1 MPGVFNVG
9 NNYNVNNKRISSKL
23 TFDTGEKFSGKII
36 KKEGSNEATIR
47 LIDGWEFSAE
57 IDGDIDYLDKGL
69 QRFQVEGFADG
80 KLKLKIVGK
89 NINGEEASQS
99 EFKEILSKLGLK
111 KEDIGLVK
119 SMIKFEIPL
128 TKENIREIKGLIQ
141 FLDKI
146 QGDPKEIDEFINKYL
161 MGKNISENSEEG
173 RKSNNILKEFLGE
186 FKTLSKEDILLF
198 FENDIE
204 FTKENIKGYNDIFK
218 GKENIFKLLEDI
230 SSSIPKSKEAILN
243 NNGAISNSEE
253 DKITQNLNNENLDLK
268 VDNNIKK
275 SEVKENLDKV
285 ITTKSNIQEINEK
298 ESNTNNKLVNDVYQ
312 KRDIGSAKVSVLS
325 LLKSLSGQSEEL
337 INISLKDIL
346 NNRRMEFTSNE
357 FDRALNSINSLKP
370 EEFISMIKDT
380 IFQFN
385 EIGAKDIVDD
395 FNNYLNKSN
404 NEALG
409 IIGALDL
416 SKGELEKV
424 LSSIMGKGITLTE
437 EEFFKLKD
445 IINLK
450 YQEITEVEL
459 NNTDKSITKENLANL
474 NNDISGKVSQEVN
487 GNKEQINPN
496 NILSKNLNNNIPT
509 KNLVESSLNKGA
521 EENKEIIKDIISNI
535 KGDSIVSEKVL
546 DIIKNNINNI
556 KIFNKI
562 SSEYYYTDI
571 PVNIRERE
579 YPCKIIVKDNR
590 KEGKRIDSTN
600 VKMVITIDTKTL
612 GIVDGYMKVL
622 DKKIDIDLKCE
633 EKFVKIIDIAKTK
646 LVNNIKDLGFLVEV
660 KVSKKE
666 EEVSL
671 TTCREFFSSA
681 SGISIDRRV

>member
-9 NNYNVNNKRISSKL
+9 NNYNINNKRISSKL

-57 IDGDIDYLDKGL
+57 IDGDIDSLDKGL
-69 QRFQVEGFADG
+69 QRFQVDGFEGG
-80 KLKLKIVGK
+80 KLKLKLIGK
-89 NINGEEASQS
+89 NVNGEEASQS
-99 EFKEILSKLGLK
+99 ELKEILSKLGLK
-111 KEDIGLVK
+111 KEDIQLVK

-146 QGDPKEIDEFINKYL
+146 QGDPKEIEEFVNKYL
-161 MGKNISENSEEG
+161 MGKGISESSEDG
-173 RKSNNILKEFLGE
+173 IKINNILKEFLSE

-218 GKENIFKLLEDI
+218 GKENISKLLDDI
-230 SSSIPKSKEAILN
+230 SSSLSKSKEEILTN
-243 NNGAISNSEE
+243 EVMSNSVKE
-253 DKITQNLNNENLDLK
+253 KITQEVSEENLNFKMDG
-268 VDNNIKK
+268 NIKK
-275 SEVKENLDKV
+275 SEVQEDLGEALTPKLDVQEN
-285 ITTKSNIQEINEK
+285 NEK
-298 ESNTNNKLVNDVYQ
+298 ESNTNNKLANDVYQ
-312 KRDIGSAKVSVLS
+312 KRDILSSKVSVLS
-325 LLKSLSGQSEEL
+325 LLRSLSGQNEDL

-357 FDRALNSINSLKP
+357 FDRTLNSINSLKP

-404 NEALG
+404 NETLG
-409 IIGALDL
+409 ITEALDL

-424 LSSIMGKGITLTE
+424 LSSVMGKGITLTE

-562 SSEYYYTDI
+562 SSEYYYADI

>member
-9 NNYNVNNKRISSKL
+9 NNYNINNKRISSKL

-36 KKEGSNEATIR
+36 KKEGSNEATIK

-57 IDGDIDYLDKGL
+57 IDGDMDSLDKGL
-69 QRFQVEGFADG
+69 QRFQVEGFEGG
-80 KLKLKIVGK
+80 KLKLKVIGK
-89 NINGEEASQS
+89 NVNGEETSQS
-99 EFKEILSKLGLK
+99 ELKEILSKLGLK
-111 KEDIGLVK
+111 KEDIKLVK
-119 SMIKFEIPL
+119 SMINFEIPL

-146 QGDPKEIDEFINKYL
+146 QEDPKEIEEFVNKYL
-161 MGKNISENSEEG
+161 MGKGISQNSEEG
-173 RKSNNILKEFLGE
+173 SKINNILKEFLSE

-218 GKENIFKLLEDI
+218 GKENISKLLDDI
-230 SSSIPKSKEAILN
+230 SSSLSKSKEEILTN
-243 NNGAISNSEE
+243 EVMSNSAKE
-253 DKITQNLNNENLDLK
+253 KITQEVSEENLNFKMNG
-268 VDNNIKK
+268 NIKK
-275 SEVKENLDKV
+275 SEVQEDLGEALTPKLDVQEN
-285 ITTKSNIQEINEK
+285 NEK
-298 ESNTNNKLVNDVYQ
+298 ESNTNNKLANDVYQ
-312 KRDIGSAKVSVLS
+312 KRDILSSKVSVLS
-325 LLKSLSGQSEEL
+325 LLRSLSGQNEDL

-357 FDRALNSINSLKP
+357 FDRTLNSINSLKP

-424 LSSIMGKGITLTE
+424 LSSVMGKGITLTE

-450 YQEITEVEL
+450 HQEITEVEL
-459 NNTDKSITKENLANL
+459 NNTDKSITKENLENL

-562 SSEYYYTDI
+562 SSEYYYADI

-622 DKKIDIDLKCE
+622 DKK
-633 EKFVKIIDIAKTK
+633 
-646 LVNNIKDLGFLVEV
+646 
-660 KVSKKE
+660 
-666 EEVSL
+666 
-671 TTCREFFSSA
+671 
-681 SGISIDRRV
+681 

>member
-9 NNYNVNNKRISSKL
+9 NNYNINNKRISSKL

-57 IDGDIDYLDKGL
+57 IDGDIDSLDKGL
-69 QRFQVEGFADG
+69 QRFQVEGFEGG
-80 KLKLKIVGK
+80 KLKLKLIGK
-89 NINGEEASQS
+89 NVNGEEASQS
-99 EFKEILSKLGLK
+99 ELKEILSKLGLK
-111 KEDIGLVK
+111 KEDIQLVK

-146 QGDPKEIDEFINKYL
+146 QEDPKEIEEFVNKYL
-161 MGKNISENSEEG
+161 MGKGISESSEEG
-173 RKSNNILKEFLGE
+173 SKINNILKEFLSE

-218 GKENIFKLLEDI
+218 GKENISKLLDDI
-230 SSSIPKSKEAILN
+230 SSSLSKSKEEILTN
-243 NNGAISNSEE
+243 EVMSNSAKE
-253 DKITQNLNNENLDLK
+253 KITQEVSEENLNFRMNG
-268 VDNNIKK
+268 NIKK
-275 SEVKENLDKV
+275 SEVQEDLGEALTPKLDVQEN
-285 ITTKSNIQEINEK
+285 NEK
-298 ESNTNNKLVNDVYQ
+298 ESNTNNKLANDVYQ
-312 KRDIGSAKVSVLS
+312 KRDILSSKVSVLS
-325 LLKSLSGQSEEL
+325 LLRSLSGQNEDL

-357 FDRALNSINSLKP
+357 FDRTLNSINSLKP

-450 YQEITEVEL
+450 HQEITEVEL
-459 NNTDKSITKENLANL
+459 NNTDKSITKENLENL

-562 SSEYYYTDI
+562 SSEYYYADI

-600 VKMVITIDTKTL
+600 VKW
-612 GIVDGYMKVL
+612 
-622 DKKIDIDLKCE
+622 
-633 EKFVKIIDIAKTK
+633 
-646 LVNNIKDLGFLVEV
+646 
-660 KVSKKE
+660 
-666 EEVSL
+666 
-671 TTCREFFSSA
+671 
-681 SGISIDRRV
+681 

>member
-9 NNYNVNNKRISSKL
+9 NNYNINNKRISSKL

-57 IDGDIDYLDKGL
+57 IDGDIDSLDKGL
-69 QRFQVEGFADG
+69 QRFQVDGFEGG
-80 KLKLKIVGK
+80 KLKLKLIGK
-89 NINGEEASQS
+89 NVNGEEASQS
-99 EFKEILSKLGLK
+99 ELKEILSKLGLK
-111 KEDIGLVK
+111 KEDIQLVK

-146 QGDPKEIDEFINKYL
+146 QGDPKEIEEFVNKYL
-161 MGKNISENSEEG
+161 IGKGISESSEEG
-173 RKSNNILKEFLGE
+173 SKINNILKEFLSE

-218 GKENIFKLLEDI
+218 GKENISKLLDDI
-230 SSSIPKSKEAILN
+230 SSSLSKSKEEILTN
-243 NNGAISNSEE
+243 EVMSNSAKE
-253 DKITQNLNNENLDLK
+253 KITQEVSEENLNFRMNG
-268 VDNNIKK
+268 NIKK
-275 SEVKENLDKV
+275 SEVQEDLGEALTPKLDVQEN
-285 ITTKSNIQEINEK
+285 NEK
-298 ESNTNNKLVNDVYQ
+298 ESNTNNKLANDVYQ
-312 KRDIGSAKVSVLS
+312 KRDILSSKVSVLS
-325 LLKSLSGQSEEL
+325 LLRSLSGQNEDL

-357 FDRALNSINSLKP
+357 FDRTLNSINSLKP

-404 NEALG
+404 NETLG
-409 IIGALDL
+409 ITEALDL

-424 LSSIMGKGITLTE
+424 LSSVMGKGITLTE

-562 SSEYYYTDI
+562 SSEYYYADI

>member
-9 NNYNVNNKRISSKL
+9 NNYNINNKRISSKL

-57 IDGDIDYLDKGL
+57 IDGDMDSLDKGL
-69 QRFQVEGFADG
+69 QRFQVEGFEGG
-80 KLKLKIVGK
+80 KLKLKLIEK
-89 NINGEEASQS
+89 NVNGEEASQS
-99 EFKEILSKLGLK
+99 ELKEILSKLGLK
-111 KEDIGLVK
+111 KEDIQLVK

-128 TKENIREIKGLIQ
+128 TKENIKEIKGLIQ

-146 QGDPKEIDEFINKYL
+146 QGDPKEIEEFANKYL
-161 MGKNISENSEEG
+161 MSKGISQNSEEG
-173 RKSNNILKEFLGE
+173 RKINNILKEFLRE

-204 FTKENIKGYNDIFK
+204 FTKENIKGYKDIFK
-218 GKENIFKLLEDI
+218 GKENISKLLEDI
-230 SSSIPKSKEAILN
+230 SNSISKSKEEILN
-243 NNGAISNSEE
+243 NEVMSNSVKE
-253 DKITQNLNNENLDLK
+253 KITQEVSEENLNFKMDG
-268 VDNNIKK
+268 NIKK
-275 SEVKENLDKV
+275 SEVQEDLGEALTPKLDVQEN
-285 ITTKSNIQEINEK
+285 NEK
-298 ESNTNNKLVNDVYQ
+298 ESNTNNKLANDVYQ
-312 KRDIGSAKVSVLS
+312 KRDILSSKVSVLS
-325 LLKSLSGQSEEL
+325 LLRSLSGQNEDL

-357 FDRALNSINSLKP
+357 FDRTLNSINSLKP

-385 EIGAKDIVDD
+385 EIGAKNIVDD

-404 NEALG
+404 NETLG
-409 IIGALDL
+409 ITEALDL

-424 LSSIMGKGITLTE
+424 LSSVMGKGITLTE

-496 NILSKNLNNNIPT
+496 NILSKNVNNNIPT

-521 EENKEIIKDIISNI
+521 EDNKEIIKDIISNI

-562 SSEYYYTDI
+562 SSEYYYADI

>member
-9 NNYNVNNKRISSKL
+9 NNYNINNKRISSKL

-57 IDGDIDYLDKGL
+57 IDGDMDSLDKGL
-69 QRFQVEGFADG
+69 QRFQVEGFEGG
-80 KLKLKIVGK
+80 KLKLKLIGK
-89 NINGEEASQS
+89 NVNGEEASQS
-99 EFKEILSKLGLK
+99 ELKEILSKLGLK
-111 KEDIGLVK
+111 KEDIQLVK

-146 QGDPKEIDEFINKYL
+146 QGDPKEIEEFVNKYL
-161 MGKNISENSEEG
+161 MGKGISESSEDG
-173 RKSNNILKEFLGE
+173 IKINNILKEFLSE

-218 GKENIFKLLEDI
+218 GKENISKLLDDI
-230 SSSIPKSKEAILN
+230 SSSLSKSKEEILTN
-243 NNGAISNSEE
+243 EVMSNSAKE
-253 DKITQNLNNENLDLK
+253 KITQEVSEENLNFRMDG
-268 VDNNIKK
+268 NIKK
-275 SEVKENLDKV
+275 LEVQEDLGEALTPKLDVQEN
-285 ITTKSNIQEINEK
+285 NEK
-298 ESNTNNKLVNDVYQ
+298 ESNTNNKLANDVYQ
-312 KRDIGSAKVSVLS
+312 KRDILSSKVSVLS
-325 LLKSLSGQSEEL
+325 LLRSLSGQNEDL

-357 FDRALNSINSLKP
+357 FDRTLNSINSLKP

-450 YQEITEVEL
+450 HQEITEVEL
-459 NNTDKSITKENLANL
+459 NNTDKSITKENLTNL

>member
-9 NNYNVNNKRISSKL
+9 NNYNINNKRISSKL

-57 IDGDIDYLDKGL
+57 IDGDMDSLDKGL
-69 QRFQVEGFADG
+69 QRFQVEGFEGG
-80 KLKLKIVGK
+80 KLKLKLIEK
-89 NINGEEASQS
+89 NVNGEEASQS
-99 EFKEILSKLGLK
+99 ELKEILSKLGLK
-111 KEDIGLVK
+111 KEDIQLVK

-128 TKENIREIKGLIQ
+128 TKENIKEIKGLIQ

-146 QGDPKEIDEFINKYL
+146 QGDPKEIEEFANKYL
-161 MGKNISENSEEG
+161 MSKGISQNSEEG
-173 RKSNNILKEFLGE
+173 RKINNILKEFLSE

-204 FTKENIKGYNDIFK
+204 FTKENIKGYKDIFK
-218 GKENIFKLLEDI
+218 GKENISKLLEDI
-230 SSSIPKSKEAILN
+230 SNSISKSKEEILN
-243 NNGAISNSEE
+243 NEVMSNSVKE
-253 DKITQNLNNENLDLK
+253 KITQEVSEENLNFRMDG
-268 VDNNIKK
+268 NIKK
-275 SEVKENLDKV
+275 LEVQEDLGEALTPKLDVQEN
-285 ITTKSNIQEINEK
+285 NEK
-298 ESNTNNKLVNDVYQ
+298 ESNTNNKLANDVYQ
-312 KRDIGSAKVSVLS
+312 KRDILSSKVSVLS
-325 LLKSLSGQSEEL
+325 LLRSLSGQNEDL

-357 FDRALNSINSLKP
+357 FDRTLNSINSLKP

-424 LSSIMGKGITLTE
+424 LSSVMGKGITLTE

-496 NILSKNLNNNIPT
+496 NILSKNVNNNIPT

-521 EENKEIIKDIISNI
+521 EDNKEIIKDIISNI

-562 SSEYYYTDI
+562 SSEYYYADI

>member
-9 NNYNVNNKRISSKL
+9 NNYNINNKRISSKL

-57 IDGDIDYLDKGL
+57 IDGDIDSLDKGL
-69 QRFQVEGFADG
+69 QRFQVDGFEGG
-80 KLKLKIVGK
+80 KLKLKLIGK
-89 NINGEEASQS
+89 NVNGEEASQS
-99 EFKEILSKLGLK
+99 ELKEILSKLGLK
-111 KEDIGLVK
+111 KEDIQLVK

-146 QGDPKEIDEFINKYL
+146 QEDPKEIEEFVNKYL
-161 MGKNISENSEEG
+161 IGKGISESSEEG
-173 RKSNNILKEFLGE
+173 IKINNILKEFLSE

-218 GKENIFKLLEDI
+218 GKENISKLLDDI
-230 SSSIPKSKEAILN
+230 SSSLSKSKEEILTN
-243 NNGAISNSEE
+243 EVMSNSVKE
-253 DKITQNLNNENLDLK
+253 KITQEVSEENLNFKMDG
-268 VDNNIKK
+268 NIKK
-275 SEVKENLDKV
+275 SEVQEDLGKALTPKLDVQEN
-285 ITTKSNIQEINEK
+285 NEK
-298 ESNTNNKLVNDVYQ
+298 ESNTNNKLANDVYQ
-312 KRDIGSAKVSVLS
+312 KRDILSSKVSVLS
-325 LLKSLSGQSEEL
+325 LLRSLSGQNEDL

-357 FDRALNSINSLKP
+357 FDRTLNSINSLKP

-385 EIGAKDIVDD
+385 EIGAKNIVDD

-404 NEALG
+404 NETLG
-409 IIGALDL
+409 ITEALDL

-424 LSSIMGKGITLTE
+424 LSSVMGKGITLTE

-562 SSEYYYTDI
+562 SSEYYYADI

>member
-9 NNYNVNNKRISSKL
+9 NNYNINNKRISSKL

-57 IDGDIDYLDKGL
+57 IDGDIDSLDKGL
-69 QRFQVEGFADG
+69 QRFQVEGFEGG
-80 KLKLKIVGK
+80 KLKLKLIGK
-89 NINGEEASQS
+89 NVNGEEASQS
-99 EFKEILSKLGLK
+99 ELKEILSKLGLK
-111 KEDIGLVK
+111 KEDIQLVK

-128 TKENIREIKGLIQ
+128 TKENIREVKGLIQ

-146 QGDPKEIDEFINKYL
+146 QEDPKEIEEFVNKYL
-161 MGKNISENSEEG
+161 IGKGISESSEEG
-173 RKSNNILKEFLGE
+173 IKINNILKEFLSE

-218 GKENIFKLLEDI
+218 GKENISKLLDDI
-230 SSSIPKSKEAILN
+230 SSSLSKSKEEILTN
-243 NNGAISNSEE
+243 EVMSNSVKE
-253 DKITQNLNNENLDLK
+253 KITQEVSEENLNFKMDG
-268 VDNNIKK
+268 NIKK
-275 SEVKENLDKV
+275 SEVQEDLDEALTPKLDVQEN
-285 ITTKSNIQEINEK
+285 NEK
-298 ESNTNNKLVNDVYQ
+298 ESNTNNKLANDVYQ
-312 KRDIGSAKVSVLS
+312 KRDILSSKVSVLS
-325 LLKSLSGQSEEL
+325 LLRSLSGQNEDL

-357 FDRALNSINSLKP
+357 FDRTLNSINSLKP

-385 EIGAKDIVDD
+385 EIGTKNIVDD

-404 NEALG
+404 NETLG
-409 IIGALDL
+409 ITEALDL

-424 LSSIMGKGITLTE
+424 LSSVMGKGITLTE

-562 SSEYYYTDI
+562 SSEYYYADI

>member
-9 NNYNVNNKRISSKL
+9 NNYNINNKRISSKL

-57 IDGDIDYLDKGL
+57 IDGDMDSLDKGL
-69 QRFQVEGFADG
+69 QRFQVEGFEGG
-80 KLKLKIVGK
+80 KLKLKVIGK
-89 NINGEEASQS
+89 NVNGEETSQS
-99 EFKEILSKLGLK
+99 ELKEILSKLGLK
-111 KEDIGLVK
+111 KEDIKLVK
-119 SMIKFEIPL
+119 SMINFEIPL
-128 TKENIREIKGLIQ
+128 TKENIKEIKGLIQ

-146 QGDPKEIDEFINKYL
+146 QGDPKEIEEFANKYL
-161 MGKNISENSEEG
+161 MSKGISQNSEEG
-173 RKSNNILKEFLGE
+173 RKINNILKEFLRE

-204 FTKENIKGYNDIFK
+204 FTKENIKGYKDIFK
-218 GKENIFKLLEDI
+218 GKENISKLLEDI
-230 SSSIPKSKEAILN
+230 SNSISKSKEEILN
-243 NNGAISNSEE
+243 NEVMSNSAKE
-253 DKITQNLNNENLDLK
+253 KVTQKLSEENLDFK
-268 VDNNIKK
+268 MDGNIKK
-275 SEVKENLDKV
+275 SEVEEDLGEALTPKLDVQEN
-285 ITTKSNIQEINEK
+285 NEK
-298 ESNTNNKLVNDVYQ
+298 ESNTNNKLANDVYQ
-312 KRDIGSAKVSVLS
+312 KRDILSSKVSVLS
-325 LLKSLSGQSEEL
+325 LLRSLSGQNEDL

-357 FDRALNSINSLKP
+357 FDRTLNSINSLKP

-395 FNNYLNKSN
+395 FNNYLSKSN
-404 NEALG
+404 NEILG
-409 IIGALDL
+409 ITEALDL
-416 SKGELEKV
+416 SKVELENV
-424 LSSIMGKGITLTE
+424 ISRVMGKGITLTE

-450 YQEITEVEL
+450 YQEIRELEL
-459 NNTDKSITKENLANL
+459 NNTDKGISKESLTSL
-474 NNDISGKVSQEVN
+474 NNESSRILQAVN
-487 GNKEQINPN
+487 GNKEEVNPN
-496 NILSKNLNNNIPT
+496 NILSKNNNLPT

-562 SSEYYYTDI
+562 SSEYYYADI

-600 VKMVITIDTKTL
+600 VKMVITIDTKNL
-612 GIVDGYMKVL
+612 GIVDGYLKVL
-622 DKKIDIDLKCE
+622 DKKIDINLKCE

-671 TTCREFFSSA
+671 TTCREFFNSA

>member
-9 NNYNVNNKRISSKL
+9 NNYNINNKRISSKL

-57 IDGDIDYLDKGL
+57 IDGDMDSLDKGL
-69 QRFQVEGFADG
+69 QRFQVEGFEGG
-80 KLKLKIVGK
+80 KLKLKLIGK
-89 NINGEEASQS
+89 NVNGEEASQS
-99 EFKEILSKLGLK
+99 ELKEILSKLGLK
-111 KEDIGLVK
+111 KEDIQLVK

-146 QGDPKEIDEFINKYL
+146 QEDPKEIEEFVNKYL
-161 MGKNISENSEEG
+161 MGKGISESSEEG
-173 RKSNNILKEFLGE
+173 SKINNILKEFLSE

-218 GKENIFKLLEDI
+218 GKENISKLLDDI
-230 SSSIPKSKEAILN
+230 SSSLSKSKEEILTN
-243 NNGAISNSEE
+243 EVMSNSAKE
-253 DKITQNLNNENLDLK
+253 KITQEVSEENLNFRMNG
-268 VDNNIKK
+268 NIKK
-275 SEVKENLDKV
+275 SEVQEDLGEALTPKLDVQEN
-285 ITTKSNIQEINEK
+285 NEK
-298 ESNTNNKLVNDVYQ
+298 ESNTNNKLANDVYQ
-312 KRDIGSAKVSVLS
+312 KRDILSSKVSVLS
-325 LLKSLSGQSEEL
+325 LLRSLSGQNEDL

-357 FDRALNSINSLKP
+357 FDRTLNSINSLKP

-404 NEALG
+404 NETLG
-409 IIGALDL
+409 ITEALDL

-424 LSSIMGKGITLTE
+424 LSSVMGKGITLTE

-562 SSEYYYTDI
+562 SSEYYYADI

>member
-9 NNYNVNNKRISSKL
+9 NNYNINNKRISSKL

-36 KKEGSNEATIR
+36 KKEGSNEATIK

-57 IDGDIDYLDKGL
+57 IDGDMDSLDKGL
-69 QRFQVEGFADG
+69 QRFQVEGFEGG
-80 KLKLKIVGK
+80 KLKLKVIGK
-89 NINGEEASQS
+89 NVNGEETSQS
-99 EFKEILSKLGLK
+99 ELKEILSKLGLK
-111 KEDIGLVK
+111 KEDIKLVK
-119 SMIKFEIPL
+119 SMINFEIPL
-128 TKENIREIKGLIQ
+128 TKENIKEIKGLIQ

-146 QGDPKEIDEFINKYL
+146 QGDPKEIEEFANKYL
-161 MGKNISENSEEG
+161 MSKGISQNSEEG
-173 RKSNNILKEFLGE
+173 RKINNILKEFLRE

-204 FTKENIKGYNDIFK
+204 FTKENIKGYKDIFK
-218 GKENIFKLLEDI
+218 GKENISKLLEDI
-230 SSSIPKSKEAILN
+230 SNSISKSKEEILN
-243 NNGAISNSEE
+243 NEVMSNSAKE
-253 DKITQNLNNENLDLK
+253 KVTQKLSEENLDFK
-268 VDNNIKK
+268 MDGNIKK
-275 SEVKENLDKV
+275 SEVEEDLGEALTPKLDVQEN
-285 ITTKSNIQEINEK
+285 NEK
-298 ESNTNNKLVNDVYQ
+298 ESNTNNKLANDVYQ
-312 KRDIGSAKVSVLS
+312 KRDILSSKVSVLS
-325 LLKSLSGQSEEL
+325 LLRSLSGQNEDL

-357 FDRALNSINSLKP
+357 FDRTLNSINSLKP

-395 FNNYLNKSN
+395 FNNYLSKNN
-404 NEALG
+404 NEILG
-409 IIGALDL
+409 ITEALDL
-416 SKGELEKV
+416 SKVELENV
-424 LSSIMGKGITLTE
+424 ISRVMGKGITLTE

-450 YQEITEVEL
+450 YQEIRELEL
-459 NNTDKSITKENLANL
+459 NNTDKGISKESLTSL
-474 NNDISGKVSQEVN
+474 NNDSSRILQAVN
-487 GNKEQINPN
+487 GNKEEVNPN
-496 NILSKNLNNNIPT
+496 NILSKNNNLPT

-562 SSEYYYTDI
+562 SSEYYYADI

-600 VKMVITIDTKTL
+600 VKMVITIDTKNL
-612 GIVDGYMKVL
+612 GIVDGYLKVL
-622 DKKIDIDLKCE
+622 DKKIDINLKCE

-671 TTCREFFSSA
+671 TTCREFFNSA

>member
-9 NNYNVNNKRISSKL
+9 NNYNINNKRISSKL

-57 IDGDIDYLDKGL
+57 IDGDIDSLDKGL
-69 QRFQVEGFADG
+69 QRFQVEGFEGG
-80 KLKLKIVGK
+80 KLKLKLIGK
-89 NINGEEASQS
+89 NVNGEEASQS
-99 EFKEILSKLGLK
+99 ELKEILSKLGLK
-111 KEDIGLVK
+111 KEDIQLVK

-146 QGDPKEIDEFINKYL
+146 QEDPKEIEEFVNKYL
-161 MGKNISENSEEG
+161 MGKGISQNSEEG
-173 RKSNNILKEFLGE
+173 SKINNILKEFLSE

-218 GKENIFKLLEDI
+218 GKENISKLLDDI
-230 SSSIPKSKEAILN
+230 SSSLSKSKEEILTN
-243 NNGAISNSEE
+243 EVMSNSAKE
-253 DKITQNLNNENLDLK
+253 KITQEVSEENLNFRMNG
-268 VDNNIKK
+268 NIKK
-275 SEVKENLDKV
+275 SEVQEDLGEALTPKLDVQEN
-285 ITTKSNIQEINEK
+285 NAK
-298 ESNTNNKLVNDVYQ
+298 ESNTNNKLANDVYQ
-312 KRDIGSAKVSVLS
+312 KRDILSSKVSVLS
-325 LLKSLSGQSEEL
+325 LLRSLSGQNEDL

-357 FDRALNSINSLKP
+357 FDRTLNSINSLKP

-450 YQEITEVEL
+450 HQEITEVEL
-459 NNTDKSITKENLANL
+459 NNTDKSITKENLENL

-521 EENKEIIKDIISNI
+521 EDNKEIIKDIISNI

-562 SSEYYYTDI
+562 SSEYYYADI

>member
-9 NNYNVNNKRISSKL
+9 NNYNINNKRISSKL

-57 IDGDIDYLDKGL
+57 IDGDMDSLDKGL
-69 QRFQVEGFADG
+69 QRFQVEGFEGG
-80 KLKLKIVGK
+80 KLKLKLIEK
-89 NINGEEASQS
+89 NVNGEETSQS
-99 EFKEILSKLGLK
+99 ELKEILSKLGLK
-111 KEDIGLVK
+111 KEDIKLVK
-119 SMIKFEIPL
+119 SMINFEIPL
-128 TKENIREIKGLIQ
+128 TKENIKEIKGLIQ

-146 QGDPKEIDEFINKYL
+146 QGDPKEIEEFANKYL
-161 MGKNISENSEEG
+161 MSKGISQNSEEG
-173 RKSNNILKEFLGE
+173 RKINNILKEFLRE

-204 FTKENIKGYNDIFK
+204 FTKENIKGYKDIFK
-218 GKENIFKLLEDI
+218 GKENISKLLEDI
-230 SSSIPKSKEAILN
+230 SNSISKSKEEILN
-243 NNGAISNSEE
+243 NEVMSNSAKE
-253 DKITQNLNNENLDLK
+253 KVTQKLSEENLDFK
-268 VDNNIKK
+268 MDGNIKK
-275 SEVKENLDKV
+275 SEVQEDLGEALTPKLDVQEN
-285 ITTKSNIQEINEK
+285 NEK
-298 ESNTNNKLVNDVYQ
+298 ESNTNNKLANDVYQ
-312 KRDIGSAKVSVLS
+312 KRDILSSKVSVLS
-325 LLKSLSGQSEEL
+325 LLRSLSGQNEDL

-357 FDRALNSINSLKP
+357 FDRTLNSINLLKP

-395 FNNYLNKSN
+395 FNNYLSKNN
-404 NEALG
+404 NEILG
-409 IIGALDL
+409 ITEALDL
-416 SKGELEKV
+416 SKVELENV
-424 LSSIMGKGITLTE
+424 ISRVMGKGITLTE

-450 YQEITEVEL
+450 YQEIRELEL
-459 NNTDKSITKENLANL
+459 NNTDKGISKESLTSL
-474 NNDISGKVSQEVN
+474 NNDSSRILQAVN
-487 GNKEQINPN
+487 GNKEEVNPN
-496 NILSKNLNNNIPT
+496 NILSKNNNLPT

-562 SSEYYYTDI
+562 SSEYYYADI

>member
-9 NNYNVNNKRISSKL
+9 NNYNINNKRISSKL

-57 IDGDIDYLDKGL
+57 IDGDIDSLDKGL
-69 QRFQVEGFADG
+69 QRFQVDGFEGG
-80 KLKLKIVGK
+80 KLKLKLIGK
-89 NINGEEASQS
+89 NVNGEEASQS
-99 EFKEILSKLGLK
+99 ELKEILSKLGLK
-111 KEDIGLVK
+111 KEDIQLVK

-146 QGDPKEIDEFINKYL
+146 QEDPKEIEEFVNKYL
-161 MGKNISENSEEG
+161 MGKGISESSEDG
-173 RKSNNILKEFLGE
+173 IKINNILKEFLSE

-218 GKENIFKLLEDI
+218 GKENISKLLDDI
-230 SSSIPKSKEAILN
+230 SSSLSKSKEEILTN
-243 NNGAISNSEE
+243 EVMSNSVKE
-253 DKITQNLNNENLDLK
+253 KITQEVSEENLNFKMDG
-268 VDNNIKK
+268 NIKK
-275 SEVKENLDKV
+275 SEVQEDLGEALTPKLDVQEN
-285 ITTKSNIQEINEK
+285 NEK
-298 ESNTNNKLVNDVYQ
+298 ESNTNNKLANDVYQ
-312 KRDIGSAKVSVLS
+312 KRDILSSKVSVLS
-325 LLKSLSGQSEEL
+325 LLRSLSGQNEDL

-357 FDRALNSINSLKP
+357 FDRTLNSINSLKP

-404 NEALG
+404 NETLG
-409 IIGALDL
+409 ITEALDL

-424 LSSIMGKGITLTE
+424 LSSVMGKGITLTE

-562 SSEYYYTDI
+562 SSEYYYADI

>member
-9 NNYNVNNKRISSKL
+9 NNYNINNKRISSKL

-57 IDGDIDYLDKGL
+57 IDGDIDSLDKGL
-69 QRFQVEGFADG
+69 QRFQVDGFEGG
-80 KLKLKIVGK
+80 KLKLKLIGK
-89 NINGEEASQS
+89 NVNGEEASQS
-99 EFKEILSKLGLK
+99 ELKEILSKLGLK
-111 KEDIGLVK
+111 KEDIQLVK

-146 QGDPKEIDEFINKYL
+146 QEDPKEIEEFVNKYL
-161 MGKNISENSEEG
+161 MGKGISESSEEG
-173 RKSNNILKEFLGE
+173 SKINNILKEFLSE

-218 GKENIFKLLEDI
+218 GKENISKLLDDI
-230 SSSIPKSKEAILN
+230 SSSLSKSKEEILTN
-243 NNGAISNSEE
+243 EVMSNSAKE
-253 DKITQNLNNENLDLK
+253 KITQEVSEENLNFRMNG
-268 VDNNIKK
+268 NIKK
-275 SEVKENLDKV
+275 SEVQEDLGEALTPKLDVQEN
-285 ITTKSNIQEINEK
+285 NEK
-298 ESNTNNKLVNDVYQ
+298 ESNTNNKLANDVYQ
-312 KRDIGSAKVSVLS
+312 KRDILSSKVSVLS
-325 LLKSLSGQSEEL
+325 LLRSLSGQNEDL

-357 FDRALNSINSLKP
+357 FDRTLNSINSLKP

-385 EIGAKDIVDD
+385 EIGAKNIVDD

-404 NEALG
+404 NETLG
-409 IIGALDL
+409 ITEALDL

-424 LSSIMGKGITLTE
+424 LSSVMGKGITLTE

-496 NILSKNLNNNIPT
+496 NILSKNVNNNIPT

-521 EENKEIIKDIISNI
+521 EDNKEIIKDIISNI

-562 SSEYYYTDI
+562 SSEYYYADI

>member
-9 NNYNVNNKRISSKL
+9 NNYNINNKRISSKL

-57 IDGDIDYLDKGL
+57 IDGDIDSLDKGL
-69 QRFQVEGFADG
+69 QRFQVEGFEGG
-80 KLKLKIVGK
+80 KLKLKLIGK
-89 NINGEEASQS
+89 NVNGEEASQS
-99 EFKEILSKLGLK
+99 ELKEILSKLGLK
-111 KEDIGLVK
+111 KEDIQLVK

-146 QGDPKEIDEFINKYL
+146 QEDPKEIEEFVNKYL
-161 MGKNISENSEEG
+161 MGKGISESSEEG
-173 RKSNNILKEFLGE
+173 SKINNILKEFLSE

-218 GKENIFKLLEDI
+218 GKENISKLLDDI
-230 SSSIPKSKEAILN
+230 SSSLSKSKEEILTN
-243 NNGAISNSEE
+243 EVMSNSAKE
-253 DKITQNLNNENLDLK
+253 KITQELSEENLNFRMNG
-268 VDNNIKK
+268 NIKK
-275 SEVKENLDKV
+275 SEVQEDLGEALTPKLDVQEN
-285 ITTKSNIQEINEK
+285 NEK
-298 ESNTNNKLVNDVYQ
+298 ESNTNNKLANDVYQ
-312 KRDIGSAKVSVLS
+312 KRDILSSKVSVLS
-325 LLKSLSGQSEEL
+325 LLRSLSGQNEDL

-357 FDRALNSINSLKP
+357 FDRTLNSINSLKP

-450 YQEITEVEL
+450 HQEITEVEL
-459 NNTDKSITKENLANL
+459 NNTDKSITKENLENL

-562 SSEYYYTDI
+562 SSEYYYADI

>member
-9 NNYNVNNKRISSKL
+9 NNYNINNKRISSKL

-36 KKEGSNEATIR
+36 KKEGSNEVTIR

-57 IDGDIDYLDKGL
+57 IDGDIDSLDKGL
-69 QRFQVEGFADG
+69 QRFQVDGFEGG
-80 KLKLKIVGK
+80 KLKLKLIGK
-89 NINGEEASQS
+89 NVNGEEASQS
-99 EFKEILSKLGLK
+99 ELKEILSKLGLK
-111 KEDIGLVK
+111 KEDIQLVK

-146 QGDPKEIDEFINKYL
+146 QEDPKEIEEFVNKYL
-161 MGKNISENSEEG
+161 MGKGISESSEEG
-173 RKSNNILKEFLGE
+173 SKINNILKEFLSE

-218 GKENIFKLLEDI
+218 GKENISKLLDDI
-230 SSSIPKSKEAILN
+230 SSSLSKSKEEILTN
-243 NNGAISNSEE
+243 EVMSNSAKE
-253 DKITQNLNNENLDLK
+253 KITQEVSEENLNFRMNG
-268 VDNNIKK
+268 NIKK
-275 SEVKENLDKV
+275 SEVQEDLGEALTPKLDVQEN
-285 ITTKSNIQEINEK
+285 NEK
-298 ESNTNNKLVNDVYQ
+298 ESNTNNKLANDVYQ
-312 KRDIGSAKVSVLS
+312 KRDILSSKVSVLS
-325 LLKSLSGQSEEL
+325 LLRSLSGQNEDL

-357 FDRALNSINSLKP
+357 FDRTLNSINSLKP

-385 EIGAKDIVDD
+385 EIGAKNIVDD

-404 NEALG
+404 NETLG
-409 IIGALDL
+409 ITEALDL

-424 LSSIMGKGITLTE
+424 LSSVMGKGITLTE

-496 NILSKNLNNNIPT
+496 NILSKNVNNNIPT

-521 EENKEIIKDIISNI
+521 EDNKEIIKDIISNI

-562 SSEYYYTDI
+562 SSEYYYADI

>member
-9 NNYNVNNKRISSKL
+9 NNYNINNKRISSKL

-57 IDGDIDYLDKGL
+57 IDGDIDSLDKGL
-69 QRFQVEGFADG
+69 QRFQVDGFEDG
-80 KLKLKIVGK
+80 KLKLKLIGK
-89 NINGEEASQS
+89 NVNGEEASQS
-99 EFKEILSKLGLK
+99 ELKEILSKLGLK
-111 KEDIGLVK
+111 KEDIQLVK

-146 QGDPKEIDEFINKYL
+146 QGDPKEIEEFVNKYL
-161 MGKNISENSEEG
+161 MGKGISESSEDG
-173 RKSNNILKEFLGE
+173 IKINNILKEFLSE

-218 GKENIFKLLEDI
+218 GKENISKLLDDI
-230 SSSIPKSKEAILN
+230 SSSLSKSKEEILTN
-243 NNGAISNSEE
+243 EVMSNSVKE
-253 DKITQNLNNENLDLK
+253 KITQEVSEENLNFKMDG
-268 VDNNIKK
+268 NIKK
-275 SEVKENLDKV
+275 SEVQEDLGEALTPKLDVQEN
-285 ITTKSNIQEINEK
+285 NEK
-298 ESNTNNKLVNDVYQ
+298 ESNTNNKLANDVYQ
-312 KRDIGSAKVSVLS
+312 KRDILSSKVSVLS
-325 LLKSLSGQSEEL
+325 LLRSLSGQNEDL

-357 FDRALNSINSLKP
+357 FDRTLNSINSLKP

-404 NEALG
+404 NETLG
-409 IIGALDL
+409 ITEALDL

-424 LSSIMGKGITLTE
+424 LSSVMGKGITLTE

-562 SSEYYYTDI
+562 SSEYYYADI

>member
-9 NNYNVNNKRISSKL
+9 NNYNINNKRISSKL

-57 IDGDIDYLDKGL
+57 IDGDMDSLDKGL
-69 QRFQVEGFADG
+69 QRFQVEGFEGG
-80 KLKLKIVGK
+80 KLKLKLIEK
-89 NINGEEASQS
+89 NVNGEEASQS
-99 EFKEILSKLGLK
+99 ELKEILSKLGLK
-111 KEDIGLVK
+111 KEDIQLVK

-146 QGDPKEIDEFINKYL
+146 QEDPKEIEEFVNKYL
-161 MGKNISENSEEG
+161 MGKGISESSEEG
-173 RKSNNILKEFLGE
+173 SKINNILKEFLSE

-218 GKENIFKLLEDI
+218 GKENISKLLDDI
-230 SSSIPKSKEAILN
+230 SSSLSKSKEEILTN
-243 NNGAISNSEE
+243 EVMSNSAKE
-253 DKITQNLNNENLDLK
+253 KITQEVSEENLNFRMNG
-268 VDNNIKK
+268 NIKK
-275 SEVKENLDKV
+275 SEVQEDLGEALTPKLDVQEN
-285 ITTKSNIQEINEK
+285 NEK
-298 ESNTNNKLVNDVYQ
+298 ESNTNNKLANDVYQ
-312 KRDIGSAKVSVLS
+312 KRDILSSKVSVLS
-325 LLKSLSGQSEEL
+325 LLRSLSGQNEDL

-357 FDRALNSINSLKP
+357 FDRTLNSINSLKP

-385 EIGAKDIVDD
+385 EIGAKNIVDD

-404 NEALG
+404 NETLG
-409 IIGALDL
+409 ITEALDL

-424 LSSIMGKGITLTE
+424 LSSVMGKGITLTE

-496 NILSKNLNNNIPT
+496 NILSKNVNNNIPT

-521 EENKEIIKDIISNI
+521 EDNKEIIKDIISNI

-562 SSEYYYTDI
+562 SSEYYYADI

>member
-9 NNYNVNNKRISSKL
+9 NNYNINNKRISSKL

-36 KKEGSNEATIR
+36 KKEGSNEATIK

-57 IDGDIDYLDKGL
+57 IDGDMDSLDKGL
-69 QRFQVEGFADG
+69 QRFQVEGFEGG
-80 KLKLKIVGK
+80 KLKLKVIGK
-89 NINGEEASQS
+89 NVNGEETSQS
-99 EFKEILSKLGLK
+99 ELKEILSKLGLK
-111 KEDIGLVK
+111 KEDIKLVK
-119 SMIKFEIPL
+119 SMINFEIPL
-128 TKENIREIKGLIQ
+128 TKENIKEIKGLIQ

-146 QGDPKEIDEFINKYL
+146 QGDPKEIEEFANKYL
-161 MGKNISENSEEG
+161 MSKGISQNSEEG
-173 RKSNNILKEFLGE
+173 RKINNILKEFLRE

-204 FTKENIKGYNDIFK
+204 FTKENIKGYKDIFK
-218 GKENIFKLLEDI
+218 GKENISKLLEDI
-230 SSSIPKSKEAILN
+230 SNSISKSKEEILN
-243 NNGAISNSEE
+243 NEVMSNSAKE
-253 DKITQNLNNENLDLK
+253 KVTQKLSEENLDFK
-268 VDNNIKK
+268 MDGNIKK
-275 SEVKENLDKV
+275 SEVEEDLGEALTPKLDVQEN
-285 ITTKSNIQEINEK
+285 NEK
-298 ESNTNNKLVNDVYQ
+298 ESNTNNKLANDVYQ
-312 KRDIGSAKVSVLS
+312 KRDILSSKVSVLS
-325 LLKSLSGQSEEL
+325 LLRSLSGQNEDL

-357 FDRALNSINSLKP
+357 FDRTLNSINLLKP

-395 FNNYLNKSN
+395 FNNYLSKNN
-404 NEALG
+404 NEILG
-409 IIGALDL
+409 ITEALDL
-416 SKGELEKV
+416 SKVELENV
-424 LSSIMGKGITLTE
+424 ISRVMGKGITLTE

-450 YQEITEVEL
+450 YQEIRELEL
-459 NNTDKSITKENLANL
+459 NNTDKGISKESLTSL
-474 NNDISGKVSQEVN
+474 NNDSSRILQAVN
-487 GNKEQINPN
+487 GNKEEVNPN
-496 NILSKNLNNNIPT
+496 NILSKNNNLPT

-562 SSEYYYTDI
+562 SSEYYYADI

-600 VKMVITIDTKTL
+600 VKMVITIDTKNL
-612 GIVDGYMKVL
+612 GIVDGYLKVL
-622 DKKIDIDLKCE
+622 DKKIDINLKCE

-671 TTCREFFSSA
+671 TTCREFFNSA

>member
-9 NNYNVNNKRISSKL
+9 NNYNINNKRISSKL

-57 IDGDIDYLDKGL
+57 IDGDIDSLDKGL
-69 QRFQVEGFADG
+69 QRFQVEGFEGG
-80 KLKLKIVGK
+80 KLKLKLIGK
-89 NINGEEASQS
+89 NVNGEETSQS
-99 EFKEILSKLGLK
+99 ELKEILSKLGLK
-111 KEDIGLVK
+111 KEDIQLVK

-146 QGDPKEIDEFINKYL
+146 QGDPKEIEEFVNKYL
-161 MGKNISENSEEG
+161 IGKGISESSEEG
-173 RKSNNILKEFLGE
+173 IKINNILKEFLSE

-218 GKENIFKLLEDI
+218 GKENISKLLDDI
-230 SSSIPKSKEAILN
+230 SSSLSKSKEEILTN
-243 NNGAISNSEE
+243 EVMSNSAKE
-253 DKITQNLNNENLDLK
+253 KITQEVSEENLNFKMDG
-268 VDNNIKK
+268 NIKK
-275 SEVKENLDKV
+275 SEVQEDLGEALTPKLDVQEN
-285 ITTKSNIQEINEK
+285 NEK
-298 ESNTNNKLVNDVYQ
+298 ESNTNNKLANDVYQ
-312 KRDIGSAKVSVLS
+312 KRDILSSKVSVLS
-325 LLKSLSGQSEEL
+325 LLRSLSGQNEDL

-357 FDRALNSINSLKP
+357 FDRTLNSINSLKP

-404 NEALG
+404 NETLG
-409 IIGALDL
+409 ITEALDL

-424 LSSIMGKGITLTE
+424 LSSVMGKGITLTE

-562 SSEYYYTDI
+562 SSEYYYADI

>member
-9 NNYNVNNKRISSKL
+9 NNYNINNKRISSKL

-57 IDGDIDYLDKGL
+57 IDGDIDSLDKGL
-69 QRFQVEGFADG
+69 QRFQVEGFEGG
-80 KLKLKIVGK
+80 KLKLKLIGK
-89 NINGEEASQS
+89 NVNGEEASQS
-99 EFKEILSKLGLK
+99 ELKEILSKLGLK
-111 KEDIGLVK
+111 KEDIQLVK

-146 QGDPKEIDEFINKYL
+146 QGDPKEIEEFVNKYL
-161 MGKNISENSEEG
+161 MSKGISQNSEEG
-173 RKSNNILKEFLGE
+173 RKINNILKEFLRE

-204 FTKENIKGYNDIFK
+204 FTKENIKGYKDIFK
-218 GKENIFKLLEDI
+218 GKENISKLLEDI
-230 SSSIPKSKEAILN
+230 SNSISKSKEEILN
-243 NNGAISNSEE
+243 NEVMSNSVKE
-253 DKITQNLNNENLDLK
+253 KITQEVSEENLNFRMDG
-268 VDNNIKK
+268 NIKK
-275 SEVKENLDKV
+275 LEVQEDLGEALTPKLDVQEN
-285 ITTKSNIQEINEK
+285 NEK
-298 ESNTNNKLVNDVYQ
+298 ESNTNNKLANDVYQ
-312 KRDIGSAKVSVLS
+312 KRDILSSKVSVLS
-325 LLKSLSGQSEEL
+325 LLRSLSGQNEDL

-357 FDRALNSINSLKP
+357 FDRTLNSINSLKP

-450 YQEITEVEL
+450 HQEITEVEL
-459 NNTDKSITKENLANL
+459 NNTDKSITKENLTNL

>member
-9 NNYNVNNKRISSKL
+9 NNYNINNKRISSKL

-57 IDGDIDYLDKGL
+57 IDGDIDSLDKGL
-69 QRFQVEGFADG
+69 QRFQVEGFEGG
-80 KLKLKIVGK
+80 KLKLKLIGK
-89 NINGEEASQS
+89 NVNGEEASQS
-99 EFKEILSKLGLK
+99 ELKEILSKLGLK
-111 KEDIGLVK
+111 KEDIQLVK

-146 QGDPKEIDEFINKYL
+146 QEDPKEIEEFVNKYL
-161 MGKNISENSEEG
+161 MGKGISESSEEG
-173 RKSNNILKEFLGE
+173 SKINNILKEFLSE

-218 GKENIFKLLEDI
+218 GKENISKLLEDI
-230 SSSIPKSKEAILN
+230 SSSLSKSKEEILTN
-243 NNGAISNSEE
+243 EVMSNSAKE
-253 DKITQNLNNENLDLK
+253 KITQEVSEENLNFRMNG
-268 VDNNIKK
+268 NIKK
-275 SEVKENLDKV
+275 SEVQEDLGEALTPKLDVQEN
-285 ITTKSNIQEINEK
+285 NEK
-298 ESNTNNKLVNDVYQ
+298 ESNTNNKLANDVYQ
-312 KRDIGSAKVSVLS
+312 KRDILSSKVSVLS
-325 LLKSLSGQSEEL
+325 LLRSLSGQNEDL

-357 FDRALNSINSLKP
+357 FDRTLNSINSLKP

-385 EIGAKDIVDD
+385 EIGAKNIVDD

-424 LSSIMGKGITLTE
+424 LSSVMGKGITLTE

-562 SSEYYYTDI
+562 SSEYYYADI

>member
-9 NNYNVNNKRISSKL
+9 NNYNINNKRISSKL

-57 IDGDIDYLDKGL
+57 IDGDIDSLDKGL
-69 QRFQVEGFADG
+69 QRFQVEGFEGG
-80 KLKLKIVGK
+80 KLKLKLIGK
-89 NINGEEASQS
+89 NVNGEEASQS
-99 EFKEILSKLGLK
+99 ELKEILSKLGLK
-111 KEDIGLVK
+111 KEDIQLVK

-146 QGDPKEIDEFINKYL
+146 QEDPKEIEEFVNKYL
-161 MGKNISENSEEG
+161 MGKGISESSEEG
-173 RKSNNILKEFLGE
+173 SKINNILKEFLSE

-218 GKENIFKLLEDI
+218 GKENISKLLDDI
-230 SSSIPKSKEAILN
+230 SSSLSKSKEEILTN
-243 NNGAISNSEE
+243 EVMSNSAKE
-253 DKITQNLNNENLDLK
+253 KITQEVSEENLNFRMNG
-268 VDNNIKK
+268 NIKK
-275 SEVKENLDKV
+275 SEVQEDLGEALTPKLDVQEN
-285 ITTKSNIQEINEK
+285 NEK
-298 ESNTNNKLVNDVYQ
+298 ESNTNNKLANDVYQ
-312 KRDIGSAKVSVLS
+312 KRDILSSKVSVLS
-325 LLKSLSGQSEEL
+325 LLRSLSGQNEDL

-357 FDRALNSINSLKP
+357 FDRTLNSINSLKP

-385 EIGAKDIVDD
+385 EIGAKNIVDD

-424 LSSIMGKGITLTE
+424 LSSVMGKGITLTE

-562 SSEYYYTDI
+562 SSEYYYADI

>member
-9 NNYNVNNKRISSKL
+9 NNYNINNKRISSKL

-57 IDGDIDYLDKGL
+57 IDGDIDSLDKGL
-69 QRFQVEGFADG
+69 QRFQVDGFEGG
-80 KLKLKIVGK
+80 KLKLKLIGK
-89 NINGEEASQS
+89 NVNGEEASQS
-99 EFKEILSKLGLK
+99 ELKEILSKLGLK
-111 KEDIGLVK
+111 KEDIQLVK

-146 QGDPKEIDEFINKYL
+146 QGDPKEIEEFVNKYL
-161 MGKNISENSEEG
+161 MGKGISESSEEG
-173 RKSNNILKEFLGE
+173 SKINNILKEFLSE

-218 GKENIFKLLEDI
+218 GKENISKLLDDI
-230 SSSIPKSKEAILN
+230 SSSLSKSKEEILTN
-243 NNGAISNSEE
+243 EVMSNSAKE
-253 DKITQNLNNENLDLK
+253 KITQEVSEENLNFKMDG
-268 VDNNIKK
+268 NIKK
-275 SEVKENLDKV
+275 SEVQEDLGEALTPKLDVQEN
-285 ITTKSNIQEINEK
+285 NEK
-298 ESNTNNKLVNDVYQ
+298 ESNTNNKLANDVYQ
-312 KRDIGSAKVSVLS
+312 KRDILSSKVSVLS
-325 LLKSLSGQSEEL
+325 LLRSLSGQNEDL

-357 FDRALNSINSLKP
+357 FDRTLNSINSLKP

-385 EIGAKDIVDD
+385 EIVAKDIVDD

-404 NEALG
+404 NETLG
-409 IIGALDL
+409 ITEALDL

-424 LSSIMGKGITLTE
+424 LSSVMGKGITLTE

-562 SSEYYYTDI
+562 SSEYYYADI

>member
-9 NNYNVNNKRISSKL
+9 NNYNINNKRISSKL

-57 IDGDIDYLDKGL
+57 IDGDMDSLDKGL
-69 QRFQVEGFADG
+69 QRFQVEGFEGG
-80 KLKLKIVGK
+80 KLKLKLIEK
-89 NINGEEASQS
+89 NVNGEEASQS
-99 EFKEILSKLGLK
+99 ELKEILSKLGLK
-111 KEDIGLVK
+111 KEDIQLVK

-146 QGDPKEIDEFINKYL
+146 QEDPKEIEEFVNKYL
-161 MGKNISENSEEG
+161 MGKGISESSEEG
-173 RKSNNILKEFLGE
+173 SKINNILKEFLSE

-218 GKENIFKLLEDI
+218 GKENISKLLDDI
-230 SSSIPKSKEAILN
+230 SSSLSKSKEEILTN
-243 NNGAISNSEE
+243 EVMSNSAKE
-253 DKITQNLNNENLDLK
+253 KITQEVSEENLNFRMNG
-268 VDNNIKK
+268 NIKK
-275 SEVKENLDKV
+275 SEVQEDLGEALTPKLDVQEN
-285 ITTKSNIQEINEK
+285 NEK
-298 ESNTNNKLVNDVYQ
+298 ESNTNNKLANDVYQ
-312 KRDIGSAKVSVLS
+312 KRDILSSKVSVLS
-325 LLKSLSGQSEEL
+325 LLRSLSGQNEDL

-357 FDRALNSINSLKP
+357 FDRTLNSINSLKP

-385 EIGAKDIVDD
+385 EIGAKNIVDD

-404 NEALG
+404 NETLG
-409 IIGALDL
+409 ITEALDL

-424 LSSIMGKGITLTE
+424 LSSVMGKGITLTE

-562 SSEYYYTDI
+562 SSEYYYADI

>member
-9 NNYNVNNKRISSKL
+9 NNYNINNKRISSKL

-57 IDGDIDYLDKGL
+57 IDGDIDSLDKGL
-69 QRFQVEGFADG
+69 QRFQVDGFEGG
-80 KLKLKIVGK
+80 KLKLKLIGK
-89 NINGEEASQS
+89 NVNGEEASQS
-99 EFKEILSKLGLK
+99 ELKEILSKLGLK
-111 KEDIGLVK
+111 KEDIQLVK

-146 QGDPKEIDEFINKYL
+146 QEDPKEIEEFVNKYL
-161 MGKNISENSEEG
+161 IGKGISESSEEG
-173 RKSNNILKEFLGE
+173 IKINNILKEFLSE

-218 GKENIFKLLEDI
+218 GKENISKLLDDI
-230 SSSIPKSKEAILN
+230 SSSLSKSKEEILTN
-243 NNGAISNSEE
+243 EVMSNSAKE
-253 DKITQNLNNENLDLK
+253 KITQEVSEENLNFKMDG
-268 VDNNIKK
+268 NIKK
-275 SEVKENLDKV
+275 SEVQEDLGEALTPKLDVQEN
-285 ITTKSNIQEINEK
+285 NEK
-298 ESNTNNKLVNDVYQ
+298 ESNTNNKLANDVYQ
-312 KRDIGSAKVSVLS
+312 KRDILSSKVSVLS
-325 LLKSLSGQSEEL
+325 LLRSLSGQNEDL

-357 FDRALNSINSLKP
+357 FDRTLNSINLLKP

-385 EIGAKDIVDD
+385 EIGAKNIVDD

-404 NEALG
+404 NETLG
-409 IIGALDL
+409 ITEALDL

-424 LSSIMGKGITLTE
+424 LSSVMGKGITLTE

-562 SSEYYYTDI
+562 SSEYYYADI

>member
-9 NNYNVNNKRISSKL
+9 NNYNINNKRISSKL

-57 IDGDIDYLDKGL
+57 IDGDIDSLDKGL
-69 QRFQVEGFADG
+69 QRFQVEGFEGG
-80 KLKLKIVGK
+80 KLKLKLIGK
-89 NINGEEASQS
+89 NVNGEETSQS
-99 EFKEILSKLGLK
+99 ELKEILSKLGLK
-111 KEDIGLVK
+111 KEDIQLVK

-146 QGDPKEIDEFINKYL
+146 QGDPKEIEEFVNKYL
-161 MGKNISENSEEG
+161 IGKGISESSEEG
-173 RKSNNILKEFLGE
+173 IKINNILKEFLSE

-218 GKENIFKLLEDI
+218 GKENISKLLDDI
-230 SSSIPKSKEAILN
+230 SSSLSKSKEEILTN
-243 NNGAISNSEE
+243 EVMSNSAKE
-253 DKITQNLNNENLDLK
+253 KITQEVSEENLNFKMDG
-268 VDNNIKK
+268 NIKK
-275 SEVKENLDKV
+275 SEVQEDLGEALTPKLDVQEN
-285 ITTKSNIQEINEK
+285 NEK
-298 ESNTNNKLVNDVYQ
+298 ESNTNNKLANDVYQ
-312 KRDIGSAKVSVLS
+312 KRDILSSKVSVLS
-325 LLKSLSGQSEEL
+325 LLRSLSGQNEDL

-357 FDRALNSINSLKP
+357 FDRTLNSINSLKP

-385 EIGAKDIVDD
+385 EIGAKNIVDD

-404 NEALG
+404 NETLG
-409 IIGALDL
+409 ITEALDL

-424 LSSIMGKGITLTE
+424 LSSVMGKGITLTE

-496 NILSKNLNNNIPT
+496 DILSKNLNNNIPT

-562 SSEYYYTDI
+562 SSEYYYADI

>member
-9 NNYNVNNKRISSKL
+9 NNYNINNKRISSKL

-36 KKEGSNEATIR
+36 KKEGSNEATIK

-57 IDGDIDYLDKGL
+57 IDGDMDSLDKGL
-69 QRFQVEGFADG
+69 QRFQVEGFEGG
-80 KLKLKIVGK
+80 KLKLKVIGK
-89 NINGEEASQS
+89 NVNGEETSQS
-99 EFKEILSKLGLK
+99 ELKEILSKLGLK
-111 KEDIGLVK
+111 KEDIKLVK
-119 SMIKFEIPL
+119 SMINFEIPL
-128 TKENIREIKGLIQ
+128 TKENIKEIKGLIQ

-146 QGDPKEIDEFINKYL
+146 QGDPKEIEEFANKYL
-161 MGKNISENSEEG
+161 MSKGISQNSEEG
-173 RKSNNILKEFLGE
+173 RKINNILKEFLRE

-204 FTKENIKGYNDIFK
+204 FTKENIKGYKDIFK
-218 GKENIFKLLEDI
+218 GKENISKLLEDI
-230 SSSIPKSKEAILN
+230 SNSISKSKEEILN
-243 NNGAISNSEE
+243 NEVMSNSAKE
-253 DKITQNLNNENLDLK
+253 KVTQKLSEENLDFK
-268 VDNNIKK
+268 MDGNIKK
-275 SEVKENLDKV
+275 SEVEEDLGEALTPKLDVQEN
-285 ITTKSNIQEINEK
+285 NEK
-298 ESNTNNKLVNDVYQ
+298 ESNTNNKLANDVYQ
-312 KRDIGSAKVSVLS
+312 KRDILSSKVSVLS
-325 LLKSLSGQSEEL
+325 LLRSLSGQNEDL

-357 FDRALNSINSLKP
+357 FDRTLNSINSLKP

-395 FNNYLNKSN
+395 FNNYLSKSN
-404 NEALG
+404 NEILG
-409 IIGALDL
+409 ITEALDL
-416 SKGELEKV
+416 SKVELENV
-424 LSSIMGKGITLTE
+424 ISRVMGKGITLTE

-450 YQEITEVEL
+450 YQEIRELEL
-459 NNTDKSITKENLANL
+459 NNTDKGISKESLTSL
-474 NNDISGKVSQEVN
+474 NNESSRILQAVN
-487 GNKEQINPN
+487 GNKEEVNPN
-496 NILSKNLNNNIPT
+496 NILSKNNNLPT

-562 SSEYYYTDI
+562 SSEYYYADI

-600 VKMVITIDTKTL
+600 VKMVITIDTKNL
-612 GIVDGYMKVL
+612 GIVDGYLKVL
-622 DKKIDIDLKCE
+622 DKKIDINLKCE

-671 TTCREFFSSA
+671 TTCREFFNSA

>member
-9 NNYNVNNKRISSKL
+9 NNYNINNKRISSKL

-57 IDGDIDYLDKGL
+57 IDGDIDSLDKGL
-69 QRFQVEGFADG
+69 QRFQVEGFEGG
-80 KLKLKIVGK
+80 KLKLKLIGK
-89 NINGEEASQS
+89 SVNGEEASQS
-99 EFKEILSKLGLK
+99 ELKEILSELGLK
-111 KEDIGLVK
+111 KEDIQLVK

-146 QGDPKEIDEFINKYL
+146 QGDPKEIEEFINKYL
-161 MGKNISENSEEG
+161 MGKGISESSEEG
-173 RKSNNILKEFLGE
+173 RKINNILNEFLSE
-186 FKTLSKEDILLF
+186 FKTLNKEDILLF

-218 GKENIFKLLEDI
+218 GKENISKLLEDI
-230 SSSIPKSKEAILN
+230 SSSLSKSKEEILN
-243 NNGAISNSEE
+243 NEVVSNSAKE
-253 DKITQNLNNENLDLK
+253 KITQKVSEENLDFK
-268 VDNNIKK
+268 MDGNIKK
-275 SEVKENLDKV
+275 SEVQEDLDEALTPKLDV
-285 ITTKSNIQEINEK
+285 QGNNEK
-298 ESNTNNKLVNDVYQ
+298 ESNTNNKLANDVYQ
-312 KRDIGSAKVSVLS
+312 KRDILSSKVSILS
-325 LLKSLSGQSEEL
+325 LLKSLSGQNEDL
-337 INISLKDIL
+337 INSSLKDIL

-357 FDRALNSINSLKP
+357 FDRTLNSINSLKP

-380 IFQFN
+380 ISQFN
-385 EIGAKDIVDD
+385 EIGAKNIVDEFD
-395 FNNYLNKSN
+395 NYLNKSN
-404 NEALG
+404 NESLG
-409 IIGALDL
+409 ITESLDF

-424 LSSIMGKGITLTE
+424 LSSVMGKGITLTE

-459 NNTDKSITKENLANL
+459 NNTDKNINKDNLTNL
-474 NNDISGKVSQEVN
+474 NDDVSGKISQEIN
-487 GNKEQINPN
+487 GNKEQINSN
-496 NILSKNLNNNIPT
+496 NILSKNQNNNIPT

-521 EENKEIIKDIISNI
+521 EESKEIIKDIISNI
-535 KGDSIVSEKVL
+535 KDDSVVSEKVL

-562 SSEYYYTDI
+562 SSEYYYADI

-633 EKFVKIIDIAKTK
+633 EKFVKIIDISKTK
-646 LVNNIKDLGFLVEV
+646 LVNNIKALGFLVEV

-671 TTCREFFSSA
+671 TTCREFFSSS

>member
-9 NNYNVNNKRISSKL
+9 NNYNINNKRISSKL

-36 KKEGSNEATIR
+36 KKEGSNEATIK

-57 IDGDIDYLDKGL
+57 IDGDMDSLDKGL
-69 QRFQVEGFADG
+69 QRFQVEGFEGG
-80 KLKLKIVGK
+80 KLKLKVIGK
-89 NINGEEASQS
+89 NVNGEETSQS
-99 EFKEILSKLGLK
+99 ELKEILSKLGLK
-111 KEDIGLVK
+111 KEDIKLVK
-119 SMIKFEIPL
+119 SMINFEIPL

-146 QGDPKEIDEFINKYL
+146 QENPKEIEEFVNKYL
-161 MGKNISENSEEG
+161 IGKGISESSEEG
-173 RKSNNILKEFLGE
+173 IKINNILKEFLSE

-218 GKENIFKLLEDI
+218 GKENISKLLDDI
-230 SSSIPKSKEAILN
+230 SSSLSKSKEEILTN
-243 NNGAISNSEE
+243 EVMSNSAKE
-253 DKITQNLNNENLDLK
+253 KITQEVSEENLNFKMDG
-268 VDNNIKK
+268 NIKK
-275 SEVKENLDKV
+275 SEVQEDLGEALTPKLDVQEN
-285 ITTKSNIQEINEK
+285 NEK
-298 ESNTNNKLVNDVYQ
+298 ESNTNNKLANDVYQ
-312 KRDIGSAKVSVLS
+312 KRDILSSKVSVLS
-325 LLKSLSGQSEEL
+325 LLRSLSGQNEDL

-357 FDRALNSINSLKP
+357 FDRTLNSINSLKP

-385 EIGAKDIVDD
+385 EIGAKNIVDD

-404 NEALG
+404 NETLG
-409 IIGALDL
+409 ITEALDL

-424 LSSIMGKGITLTE
+424 LSSVMGKGITLTE

-562 SSEYYYTDI
+562 SSEYYYADI

>member
-9 NNYNVNNKRISSKL
+9 NNYNINNKRISSKL

-57 IDGDIDYLDKGL
+57 IDGDMDSLDKGL
-69 QRFQVEGFADG
+69 QRFQVEGFEGG
-80 KLKLKIVGK
+80 KLKLKVIGK
-89 NINGEEASQS
+89 NVNGEETSQS
-99 EFKEILSKLGLK
+99 ELKEILSKLGLK
-111 KEDIGLVK
+111 KEDIKLVK
-119 SMIKFEIPL
+119 SMINFEIPL
-128 TKENIREIKGLIQ
+128 TKENIKEIKGLIQ

-146 QGDPKEIDEFINKYL
+146 QGDPKEIEEFANKYL
-161 MGKNISENSEEG
+161 MSKGISQNSEEG
-173 RKSNNILKEFLGE
+173 RKINNILKEFLRE

-204 FTKENIKGYNDIFK
+204 FTKENIKGYKDIFK
-218 GKENIFKLLEDI
+218 GKENISKLLEDI
-230 SSSIPKSKEAILN
+230 SSSISKSKEEILN
-243 NNGAISNSEE
+243 NEVMSNSAKE
-253 DKITQNLNNENLDLK
+253 KVTQKLSEENLDFK
-268 VDNNIKK
+268 MDGNIKK
-275 SEVKENLDKV
+275 SEVEEDLGEALTPKLDVQEN
-285 ITTKSNIQEINEK
+285 NEK
-298 ESNTNNKLVNDVYQ
+298 ESNTNNKLANDVYQ
-312 KRDIGSAKVSVLS
+312 KRDILSSKVSVLS
-325 LLKSLSGQSEEL
+325 LLRSLSGQNEDL

-357 FDRALNSINSLKP
+357 FDRTLNSINSLKP

-395 FNNYLNKSN
+395 FNNYLSKNN
-404 NEALG
+404 NEILG
-409 IIGALDL
+409 ITEALDL
-416 SKGELEKV
+416 SKVELENV
-424 LSSIMGKGITLTE
+424 ISRVMGKGITLTE

-450 YQEITEVEL
+450 YQEIRELEL
-459 NNTDKSITKENLANL
+459 NNTDKGISKESLTSL
-474 NNDISGKVSQEVN
+474 NNDSSRILQAVN
-487 GNKEQINPN
+487 GNKEEVNPN
-496 NILSKNLNNNIPT
+496 NILSKNNNLPT

-562 SSEYYYTDI
+562 SSEYYYADI

-600 VKMVITIDTKTL
+600 VKMVITIDTKNL
-612 GIVDGYMKVL
+612 GIVDGYLKVL
-622 DKKIDIDLKCE
+622 DKKIDINLKCE

-671 TTCREFFSSA
+671 TTCREFFNSA

>member
-9 NNYNVNNKRISSKL
+9 NNYNINNKRISSKL

-57 IDGDIDYLDKGL
+57 IDGDIDSLDKGL
-69 QRFQVEGFADG
+69 QRFQVEGFEGG
-80 KLKLKIVGK
+80 KLKLKLIGK
-89 NINGEEASQS
+89 NVNGEEASQS
-99 EFKEILSKLGLK
+99 ELKEILSKLGLK
-111 KEDIGLVK
+111 KEDIQLVK

-146 QGDPKEIDEFINKYL
+146 QEDPKEIEEFVNKYL
-161 MGKNISENSEEG
+161 IGKGISESSEEG
-173 RKSNNILKEFLGE
+173 IKINNILKEFLSE

-218 GKENIFKLLEDI
+218 GKENISKLLDDI
-230 SSSIPKSKEAILN
+230 SSSLSKSKEEILTN
-243 NNGAISNSEE
+243 EVMSNSVKE
-253 DKITQNLNNENLDLK
+253 KITQEVSEENLNFKMDG
-268 VDNNIKK
+268 NIKK
-275 SEVKENLDKV
+275 SEVQEDLDEALTPKLDVQEN
-285 ITTKSNIQEINEK
+285 NEK
-298 ESNTNNKLVNDVYQ
+298 ESNTNNKLANDVYQ
-312 KRDIGSAKVSVLS
+312 KRDILSSKVSVLS
-325 LLKSLSGQSEEL
+325 LLRSLSGQNEDL

-357 FDRALNSINSLKP
+357 FDRTLNSINSLKP

-385 EIGAKDIVDD
+385 EIGAKNIVDD

-404 NEALG
+404 NETLG
-409 IIGALDL
+409 ITEALDL

-424 LSSIMGKGITLTE
+424 LSSVMGKGITLTE

-562 SSEYYYTDI
+562 SSEYYYADI

>member
-9 NNYNVNNKRISSKL
+9 NNYNINNKRISSKL

-57 IDGDIDYLDKGL
+57 IDGDMDSLDKGL
-69 QRFQVEGFADG
+69 QRFQVEGFEGG
-80 KLKLKIVGK
+80 KLKLKLIEK
-89 NINGEEASQS
+89 NVNGEEASQS
-99 EFKEILSKLGLK
+99 ELKEILSKLGLK
-111 KEDIGLVK
+111 KEDIQLVK

-146 QGDPKEIDEFINKYL
+146 QEDPKEIEEFVNKYL
-161 MGKNISENSEEG
+161 MGKGISESSEEG
-173 RKSNNILKEFLGE
+173 SKINNILKEFLSE

-218 GKENIFKLLEDI
+218 GKENISKLLDDI
-230 SSSIPKSKEAILN
+230 SSSLSKSKEEILTN
-243 NNGAISNSEE
+243 EVMSNSAKE
-253 DKITQNLNNENLDLK
+253 KITQEVSEENLNFRMNG
-268 VDNNIKK
+268 NIKK
-275 SEVKENLDKV
+275 SEVQEDLGEALTPKLDVQEN
-285 ITTKSNIQEINEK
+285 NQK
-298 ESNTNNKLVNDVYQ
+298 ESNTNNKLANDVYQ
-312 KRDIGSAKVSVLS
+312 KRDILSSKVSVLS
-325 LLKSLSGQSEEL
+325 LLRSLSGQNEDL

-357 FDRALNSINSLKP
+357 FDRTLNSINSLKP

-385 EIGAKDIVDD
+385 EIGAKNIVDD

-404 NEALG
+404 NETLG
-409 IIGALDL
+409 ITEALDL

-424 LSSIMGKGITLTE
+424 LSSVMGKGITLTE

-496 NILSKNLNNNIPT
+496 NILSKNVNNNIPT

-521 EENKEIIKDIISNI
+521 EDNKEIIKDIISNI

-562 SSEYYYTDI
+562 SSEYYYADI

>member
-9 NNYNVNNKRISSKL
+9 NNYNINNKRISSKL

-57 IDGDIDYLDKGL
+57 IDGDIDSLDKGL
-69 QRFQVEGFADG
+69 QRFQVDGFEGG
-80 KLKLKIVGK
+80 KLKLKLIGK
-89 NINGEEASQS
+89 NVNGEEASQS
-99 EFKEILSKLGLK
+99 ELKEILSKLGLK
-111 KEDIGLVK
+111 KEDIQLVK

-146 QGDPKEIDEFINKYL
+146 QEDPKEIEEFVNKYL
-161 MGKNISENSEEG
+161 MGKGISESSEEG
-173 RKSNNILKEFLGE
+173 SKINNILKEFLSE

-218 GKENIFKLLEDI
+218 GKENISKLLDDI
-230 SSSIPKSKEAILN
+230 SSSLSKSKEEILTN
-243 NNGAISNSEE
+243 EVMSNSVKE
-253 DKITQNLNNENLDLK
+253 KITQEVSEENLNFKMDG
-268 VDNNIKK
+268 NIKK
-275 SEVKENLDKV
+275 SEVQEDLGEALTPKLDVQEN
-285 ITTKSNIQEINEK
+285 NEK
-298 ESNTNNKLVNDVYQ
+298 ESNTNNKLANDVYQ
-312 KRDIGSAKVSVLS
+312 KRDILSSKVSVLS
-325 LLKSLSGQSEEL
+325 LLRSLSGQNEDL

-357 FDRALNSINSLKP
+357 FDRTLNSINSLKP

-385 EIGAKDIVDD
+385 EIGAKNIVDD

-404 NEALG
+404 NETLG
-409 IIGALDL
+409 ITEALDL

-424 LSSIMGKGITLTE
+424 LSSVMGKGITLTE

-496 NILSKNLNNNIPT
+496 NILSKNVNNNIPT

-521 EENKEIIKDIISNI
+521 EDNKEIIKDIISNI

-562 SSEYYYTDI
+562 SSEYYYADI

>member
-9 NNYNVNNKRISSKL
+9 NNYNINNKRISSKL

-57 IDGDIDYLDKGL
+57 IDGDIDSLDKGL
-69 QRFQVEGFADG
+69 QRFQVDGFEGG
-80 KLKLKIVGK
+80 KLKLKLIGK
-89 NINGEEASQS
+89 NVNGEEASQS
-99 EFKEILSKLGLK
+99 ELKEILSKLGLK
-111 KEDIGLVK
+111 KEDIQLVK

-146 QGDPKEIDEFINKYL
+146 QGDPKEIEEFVNKYL
-161 MGKNISENSEEG
+161 MGKGISESSEEG
-173 RKSNNILKEFLGE
+173 SKINNILKEFLSE

-218 GKENIFKLLEDI
+218 GKENISKLLDDI
-230 SSSIPKSKEAILN
+230 SSSLSKSKEEILTN
-243 NNGAISNSEE
+243 EVMSNSAKE
-253 DKITQNLNNENLDLK
+253 KITQEISEENLNFKMDG
-268 VDNNIKK
+268 NIKK
-275 SEVKENLDKV
+275 SEVQEDLGEALTPKLDVQEN
-285 ITTKSNIQEINEK
+285 NEK
-298 ESNTNNKLVNDVYQ
+298 ESNTNNKLANDVYQ
-312 KRDIGSAKVSVLS
+312 KRDILSSKVSVLS
-325 LLKSLSGQSEEL
+325 LLRSLSGQNEDL

-357 FDRALNSINSLKP
+357 FDRTLNSINSLKP

-385 EIGAKDIVDD
+385 EIVAKDIVDD

-404 NEALG
+404 NETLG
-409 IIGALDL
+409 ITEALDL

-424 LSSIMGKGITLTE
+424 LSSVMGKGITLTE

-562 SSEYYYTDI
+562 SSEYYYADI

>member
-9 NNYNVNNKRISSKL
+9 NNYNINNKRISSKL

-57 IDGDIDYLDKGL
+57 IDGDIDSLDKGL
-69 QRFQVEGFADG
+69 QRFQVEGFEGG
-80 KLKLKIVGK
+80 KLKLKLIGK
-89 NINGEEASQS
+89 SINGEEASQS
-99 EFKEILSKLGLK
+99 ELKEILSELGLK
-111 KEDIGLVK
+111 KEDIQLVK

-146 QGDPKEIDEFINKYL
+146 QGDPKEIEEFINKYL
-161 MGKNISENSEEG
+161 LGKGISESSEEG
-173 RKSNNILKEFLGE
+173 RKINNILKEFLSE
-186 FKTLSKEDILLF
+186 FKTLNKEDILLF

-218 GKENIFKLLEDI
+218 GKENISKLLEDI
-230 SSSIPKSKEAILN
+230 SSSLSKSKEEILN
-243 NNGAISNSEE
+243 NEVVSNSAKE
-253 DKITQNLNNENLDLK
+253 KITQKVSEENLDFK
-268 VDNNIKK
+268 MDGNIKK
-275 SEVKENLDKV
+275 SEVQEDLGEALTPKLDVQEN
-285 ITTKSNIQEINEK
+285 NEK
-298 ESNTNNKLVNDVYQ
+298 ESNTNNKLANDVYQ
-312 KRDIGSAKVSVLS
+312 KRDILSSKVSVLS
-325 LLKSLSGQSEEL
+325 LLKSLSGQNEDL
-337 INISLKDIL
+337 INSSLKDIL

-357 FDRALNSINSLKP
+357 FDRTLNSINSLKP

-385 EIGAKDIVDD
+385 EIGAKNIVDE

-409 IIGALDL
+409 ITEALNF
-416 SKGELEKV
+416 SKGELETV
-424 LSSIMGKGITLTE
+424 LSSVMGKGITLTE

-459 NNTDKSITKENLANL
+459 NNTDKNITKENLTNL
-474 NNDISGKVSQEVN
+474 NDDVSGKILQEIN
-487 GNKEQINPN
+487 DNKEQINPS

-509 KNLVESSLNKGA
+509 KNLVESSLNKGG
-521 EENKEIIKDIISNI
+521 EESKEIIKDIISNI
-535 KGDSIVSEKVL
+535 KDDSVVSEKVL

-562 SSEYYYTDI
+562 SSEYYYADI

-622 DKKIDIDLKCE
+622 DKKMDIDLKCE
-633 EKFVKIIDIAKTK
+633 EKFVKIIDISKTK
-646 LVNNIKDLGFLVEV
+646 LVNNIKALGFLVEV

-671 TTCREFFSSA
+671 TTCREFFSSS

>member
-9 NNYNVNNKRISSKL
+9 NNYNINNKRISSKL

-36 KKEGSNEATIR
+36 KKEGSNEATIK

-57 IDGDIDYLDKGL
+57 IDGDMDSLDKGL
-69 QRFQVEGFADG
+69 QRFQVEGFEGG
-80 KLKLKIVGK
+80 KLKLKVIGK
-89 NINGEEASQS
+89 NVNGEETSQS
-99 EFKEILSKLGLK
+99 ELKEILSKLGLK
-111 KEDIGLVK
+111 KEDIKLVK
-119 SMIKFEIPL
+119 SMINFEIPL
-128 TKENIREIKGLIQ
+128 TKENIKEIKGLIQ

-146 QGDPKEIDEFINKYL
+146 QGDPKEIEEFANKYL
-161 MGKNISENSEEG
+161 MSKGISQNSEEG
-173 RKSNNILKEFLGE
+173 RKINNILKEFLRE

-204 FTKENIKGYNDIFK
+204 FTKENIKGYKDIFK
-218 GKENIFKLLEDI
+218 GKENISKLLEDI
-230 SSSIPKSKEAILN
+230 SKSISKSKEEILN
-243 NNGAISNSEE
+243 NEVMSNSAKE
-253 DKITQNLNNENLDLK
+253 KVTQKLSEENLDFK
-268 VDNNIKK
+268 MDGNIKK
-275 SEVKENLDKV
+275 SEVEEDLGEALTPKLDVQEN
-285 ITTKSNIQEINEK
+285 NEK
-298 ESNTNNKLVNDVYQ
+298 ESNTNNKLANDVYQ
-312 KRDIGSAKVSVLS
+312 KRDILSSKVSVLS
-325 LLKSLSGQSEEL
+325 LLRSLSGQNEDL

-357 FDRALNSINSLKP
+357 FDRTLNSINLLKP

-395 FNNYLNKSN
+395 FNNYLSKNN
-404 NEALG
+404 NEILG
-409 IIGALDL
+409 ITEALDL
-416 SKGELEKV
+416 SKVELENV
-424 LSSIMGKGITLTE
+424 ISRVMGKGITLTE

-450 YQEITEVEL
+450 YQEIRELEL
-459 NNTDKSITKENLANL
+459 NNTDKGISKESLTSL
-474 NNDISGKVSQEVN
+474 NNDSSRILQAVN
-487 GNKEQINPN
+487 GNKEEVNPN
-496 NILSKNLNNNIPT
+496 NILSKNNNLPT

-562 SSEYYYTDI
+562 SSEYYYADI

-600 VKMVITIDTKTL
+600 VKMVITIDTKNL
-612 GIVDGYMKVL
+612 GIVDGYLKVL
-622 DKKIDIDLKCE
+622 DKKIDINLKCE

-671 TTCREFFSSA
+671 TTCREFFNSA